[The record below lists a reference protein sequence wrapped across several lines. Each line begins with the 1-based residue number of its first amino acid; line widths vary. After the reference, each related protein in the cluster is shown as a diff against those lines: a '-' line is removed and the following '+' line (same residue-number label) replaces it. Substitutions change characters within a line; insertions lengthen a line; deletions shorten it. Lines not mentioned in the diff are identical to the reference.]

1 MMIDD
6 QNINFTPRLQKV
18 LQICK
23 QTAVE
28 LGSTEAKPEHLFIS
42 FFKLKNFRSVEILY
56 DAGFNEELFNLH
68 LNKSLIKKIKKVNDV
83 NPEEVVVSANLKKI
97 IQNAIT
103 IAKDLGHTWV
113 SADHLFLA
121 FLKSKK
127 LVPDLIYD
135 HIGVD
140 IKYISSRI
148 CDFLNDEESNT
159 APQNGV
165 PQEVVNALNKI
176 VNAESDFK
184 NLEQYAINLNR
195 KAINDELDPVYG
207 RDAEIEKL
215 QDILNR
221 RKKNN
226 AIIVGEAGVGKTAI
240 VEGLVQNIVSNK
252 ASIFLHGMVFY
263 ELNLSTMLAGTKY
276 RGEFEER
283 MKKIVK
289 EAEHENIIL
298 FIDEVHTLVGAGD
311 AEGGLDAANI
321 FKPALANGSITVI
334 GATTYKEYRQKIVKD
349 KALQRRFEAIT
360 VKEPSKEE
368 TLEILNRK
376 KYLYEAYHGVNISDE
391 VLQDIL
397 NYSDRYLTNSQFPD
411 KAIDLMDLACSHL
424 KVKKVVKPK
433 KLVELEQKLIT
444 SFAET
449 NKTFDD
455 MNSDQQQM
463 YNSLKNAANQWSTSL
478 KRANYKLTRQ
488 HVIEVLSTK
497 TNIPSEEF
505 LKSEAK
511 KYLILESKIKSQ
523 LIGQDESV
531 KTIAKCLMR
540 HKSGLRDIK
549 KPIGSFLCLGTTG
562 VGKTFLA
569 KSLTE
574 HFFGSRNDLI
584 HLDMSEYSEETS
596 ITKLIGSNPGY
607 IGHEQGGLLIE
618 KISNNPHTLILFDE
632 IEKAHPKVH
641 QMLLQI
647 LDEGR
652 LTDSHG
658 RIAYFHNSI
667 VMVTG
672 NIGSYE
678 LSNTNRIGF
687 NKSGQEEDNKS
698 DAYKELK
705 KRLPLELINRFDDVL
720 FFNKLTDENL
730 KLIIKHEIKKL
741 KDYAS
746 NNGITLNYA
755 NSVIEF
761 IFNKISDKEFGA
773 RSIKRIVQKEISD
786 VISSEIVGHP
796 EITMFK
802 IKHSKKD
809 NKIVLE
815 KH

>member
-1 MMIDD
+1 MIDD

-240 VEGLVQNIVSNK
+240 VEGLVQNIVNNK
-252 ASIFLHGMVFY
+252 ASIFLHDMVFY

-376 KYLYEAYHGVNISDE
+376 KYLYEAYHGVSISDE

-433 KLVELEQKLIT
+433 KLVELEQKLT
-444 SFAET
+444 ASFAET

-463 YNSLKNAANQWSTSL
+463 YNSLKNAANQWAASL

-511 KYLILESKIKSQ
+511 KYLTLESKIKSQ

-531 KTIAKCLMR
+531 ETIVKC
-540 HKSGLRDIK
+540 
-549 KPIGSFLCLGTTG
+549 
-562 VGKTFLA
+562 
-569 KSLTE
+569 
-574 HFFGSRNDLI
+574 
-584 HLDMSEYSEETS
+584 
-596 ITKLIGSNPGY
+596 
-607 IGHEQGGLLIE
+607 
-618 KISNNPHTLILFDE
+618 
-632 IEKAHPKVH
+632 
-641 QMLLQI
+641 
-647 LDEGR
+647 
-652 LTDSHG
+652 
-658 RIAYFHNSI
+658 
-667 VMVTG
+667 
-672 NIGSYE
+672 
-678 LSNTNRIGF
+678 
-687 NKSGQEEDNKS
+687 
-698 DAYKELK
+698 
-705 KRLPLELINRFDDVL
+705 
-720 FFNKLTDENL
+720 
-730 KLIIKHEIKKL
+730 
-741 KDYAS
+741 
-746 NNGITLNYA
+746 
-755 NSVIEF
+755 
-761 IFNKISDKEFGA
+761 
-773 RSIKRIVQKEISD
+773 
-786 VISSEIVGHP
+786 
-796 EITMFK
+796 
-802 IKHSKKD
+802 
-809 NKIVLE
+809 
-815 KH
+815 